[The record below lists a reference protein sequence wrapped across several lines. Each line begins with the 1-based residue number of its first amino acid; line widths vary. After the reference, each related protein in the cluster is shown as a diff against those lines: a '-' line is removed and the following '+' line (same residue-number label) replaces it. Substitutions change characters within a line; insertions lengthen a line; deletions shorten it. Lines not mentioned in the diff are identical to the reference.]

1 MQSKHFYRFFS
12 VIILIMACLA
22 VKAATVDIPTA
33 TNSYI
38 SWSDATGSN
47 FNVENNGANVGS
59 TGKNTQLSFTIH
71 NTLLQDYL
79 LTFKT
84 GTKNAAEMKMTLTD
98 EQQQVVIERQVTIEN
113 TNSWTPSVL
122 HNYVIEQ
129 LKEGTYTLKFAVT
142 KTTGS
147 YAGSWGNLTFYPLD
161 VVETIPGQL
170 DLSKG
175 AYGGGAVNEGPNV
188 GYIKDGAT
196 ASYLFLNK
204 QVGVYSLQMDVAR
217 YGSGGMMEIQVKDA
231 ESGDIEGGTK

>member
-1 MQSKHFYRFFS
+1 M
-12 VIILIMACLA
+12 MACLA

-38 SWSDATGSN
+38 SWSNATGSN

-113 TNSWTPSVL
+113 TKLDSFRPP
-122 HNYVIEQ
+122 Q
-129 LKEGTYTLKFAVT
+129 LRHRA
-142 KTTGS
+142 
-147 YAGSWGNLTFYPLD
+147 
-161 VVETIPGQL
+161 
-170 DLSKG
+170 
-175 AYGGGAVNEGPNV
+175 
-188 GYIKDGAT
+188 
-196 ASYLFLNK
+196 
-204 QVGVYSLQMDVAR
+204 
-217 YGSGGMMEIQVKDA
+217 
-231 ESGDIEGGTK
+231 IEGRHLYA